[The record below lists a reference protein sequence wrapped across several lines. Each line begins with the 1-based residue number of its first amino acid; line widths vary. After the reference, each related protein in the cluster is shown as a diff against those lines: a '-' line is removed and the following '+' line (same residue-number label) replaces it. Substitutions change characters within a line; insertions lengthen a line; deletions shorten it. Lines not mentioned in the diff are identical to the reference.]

1 MKKCTIVFKPLGKTV
16 EAAKGTNLMEAAR
29 RAGVFLDAPCGG
41 KGHCGKCRIKVES
54 GQHKHEYTPLLTE
67 EEVKQGIRLACLTW
81 IEGDMTVEIKE
92 VDVVN
97 DIMVEDITSK
107 SKKKLVQRTLNILK
121 SSGINIEKSLKTVP
135 LTLSK
140 PTINDNIPDLER
152 VQRELKSVL
161 GCEKIS
167 LSCPIEI
174 LRKLPTILREYNNEI
189 TLVLLKKEN
198 GYEIMNIAGG
208 RDACAYGLCVDIGT
222 TTVAACLVKLNT
234 GEIKASA
241 NSGNLQMQY
250 GGDVINRIIYST
262 KESGLEK
269 LRQAIVEGTVNQLLK
284 QMKSKLRLSNDNIVF
299 SVFAGNTTMS
309 HLLLG
314 VPAENIRLEPYIPV
328 FRNAPTLKADDISL
342 EINKNAPMF
351 ILPNVASY
359 VGGDIVAGVLA
370 TGLWDRNETVLFMDL
385 GTNGEIVLGNNEW
398 MLTCA
403 CSAGPAFEGGEI
415 SCGMRASTGAIDEV
429 KIEKNTLKPRI
440 GVIGNTKPK
449 GICGSGLID
458 LIAEMFLTGIIDMKG
473 KINKIIKSDSIRY
486 NQQLGCNE
494 YVVVFGRYTE
504 DGRDIVINEIDIDNF
519 LRAKGAVYS
528 GARTLLNNVGLDTSN
543 IDKVIIAGGIGQNLD
558 IKNSITIGLL
568 PDLPHEKFEFIGN
581 SSLTGAYACVISDEA
596 REKVKEIADR
606 MTYIELSVD
615 PAYMEEFISACF
627 LPHTDTNLFPSLKK
641 VMNL

>member
-1 MKKCTIVFKPLGKTV
+1 MKKCTIVFKPVGKTMEV
-16 EAAKGTNLMEAAR
+16 AKGTNLMEAAR

-67 EEVKQGIRLACLTW
+67 DEVKQGIRLACLTW
-81 IEGDMTVEIKE
+81 IENDMNVQILE
-92 VDVVN
+92 VDVIN
-97 DIMVEDITSK
+97 DIMVEDITSP
-107 SKKKLVQRTLNILK
+107 SKKKLISRTLKILEG
-121 SSGINIEKSLKTVP
+121 SGIKIGTSFKSLPTT
-135 LTLSK
+135 LTK
-140 PTINDNIPDLER
+140 PTIDDNIPDWER
-152 VQRELKSVL
+152 LLRELKPVL
-161 GCEKIS
+161 GCEKVSCS
-167 LSCPIEI
+167 LEI
-174 LRKLPTILREYNNEI
+174 LRKLPNILREYNNEI
-189 TLVLLKKEN
+189 TLILFKKET
-198 GYEIMNIAGG
+198 GYDIIDIIGG
-208 RDACAYGLCVDIGT
+208 RNAKIYGLSVDIGT
-222 TTVAACLVKLNT
+222 TTVAACLVNLDT
-234 GEIKASA
+234 GEIEASA

-262 KESGLEK
+262 KEGGLEK
-269 LRQAIVEGTVNQLLK
+269 LRQAVVEGTVNQLLEK
-284 QMKSKLRLSNDNIVF
+284 MKVKLGLSYNDIAF

-309 HLLLG
+309 HLMLG
-314 VPAENIRLEPYIPV
+314 VPAQNIRLEPYIPV
-328 FRNAPTLKADDISL
+328 FRNPSEIKAGDMSLK
-342 EINKNAPMF
+342 INKNAPAF

-370 TGLWDRNETVLFMDL
+370 TGLWDRDETVLFMDL
-385 GTNGEIVLGNNEW
+385 GTNGEIVLGNKEW

-429 KIEKNTLKPRI
+429 KIEKSTLRPRI
-440 GVIGNTKPK
+440 AVIGNAKPK
-449 GICGSGLID
+449 GICGSGIID
-458 LIAEMFLTGIIDMKG
+458 LIAEMFLKGIIDMKG
-473 KINKIIKSDSIRY
+473 KIIQTAKSNRIRY
-486 NQQLGCNE
+486 NQHLGCNE
-494 YVVVFGRYTE
+494 YVLVFGRYTE

-528 GARTLLNNVGLDTSN
+528 GARTLLNSVGLDMTN

-568 PDLPHEKFEFIGN
+568 PDIPHKRFEFIGN

-596 REKVKEIADR
+596 REKVIDIADR
-606 MTYIELSVD
+606 MTYIELSAD

-627 LPHTDTNLFPSLKK
+627 LPHTDTNLFPSLKA